1 MEKKSWKFKLGL
13 ILIILSIVFFLS
25 LMIIPF
31 LRMDK
36 KTMISI
42 SGIVFIIAEVLFWTG
57 GIFLG
62 KELFNKYKSL
72 LNPRNWLKK
81 RNNKIENEY

>member
-13 ILIILSIVFFLS
+13 ILIIVSIVFFLS

-42 SGIVFIIAEVLFWTG
+42 SSIVFIMAEVLFWTG

-62 KELFNKYKSL
+62 KELFNKYKSF
-72 LNPRNWLKK
+72 LNPRNWFKK
-81 RNNKIENEY
+81 RNNKIKNEY